1 MSKRVRELLQI
12 KINITTGGSAPPRPR
27 VPYGSSN
34 TETRQELH
42 GRRWSDGRKGALEC
56 FRAGALPVLWAPEP
70 EHAPHGA
77 SGAPEKIPPLTA
89 RMSGAV
95 VDLVCSDQ
103 LSRGLRAWQ
112 ARLRHP
118 AGRLLG
124 DCDLLRST
132 SQLLVSYAQGEGY
145 GRCAGAVVLGYTA
158 GAHRS
163 IWRSNVRLRRNTGGP
178 IGVSKAT
185 GRVRACAMRTR
196 VPARGKQKF
205 HVSCTHRVV
214 LFWRKWF
221 IRE

>member
-1 MSKRVRELLQI
+1 VSKRVRELLQI

-42 GRRWSDGRKGALEC
+42 GRRWSDGGKGALEC

-124 DCDLLRST
+124 DCDLMRST
-132 SQLLVSYAQGEGY
+132 SAS
-145 GRCAGAVVLGYTA
+145 
-158 GAHRS
+158 
-163 IWRSNVRLRRNTGGP
+163 
-178 IGVSKAT
+178 
-185 GRVRACAMRTR
+185 RTR
-196 VPARGKQKF
+196 QRWSGDARSATSVKRADGTALCGGGTHLF
-205 HVSCTHRVV
+205 HAILSVA
-214 LFWRKWF
+214 
-221 IRE
+221 